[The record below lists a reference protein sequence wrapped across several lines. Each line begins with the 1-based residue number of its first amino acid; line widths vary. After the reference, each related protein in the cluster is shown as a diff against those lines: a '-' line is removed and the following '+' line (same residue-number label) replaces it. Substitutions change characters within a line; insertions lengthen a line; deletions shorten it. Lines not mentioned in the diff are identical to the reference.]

1 MKILLSIMIAL
12 FSLGALVA
20 IRLPHRIPNKG
31 LRSVLILL
39 GAFAAFAVAA
49 RSLYEQ
55 SSGFEKPLSD
65 YLGSG
70 LLVPLGWFLAGSF
83 IIIYAL
89 AKRRLESNASNAR
102 PEQAK

>member
-1 MKILLSIMIAL
+1 MKILISFIIAL

-20 IRLPHRIPNKG
+20 IRLPQKIPNKG

-55 SSGFEKPLSD
+55 SGGFKKPLSD
-65 YLGSG
+65 YIGSG
-70 LLVPLGWFLAGSF
+70 LLVPLGWFFAGCF
-83 IIIYAL
+83 IIIYAF
-89 AKRRLESNASNAR
+89 AKRRLDSNATNAGN
-102 PEQAK
+102 

>member
-1 MKILLSIMIAL
+1 MKTLLSIMIAF

-20 IRLPHRIPNKG
+20 IRLPQKIPSKG
-31 LRSVLILL
+31 LRSILILL

-55 SSGFEKPLSD
+55 SNGFEKPFSD

-70 LLVPLGWFLAGSF
+70 LLVPLGWFFAGCF
-83 IIIYAL
+83 IIISAL
-89 AKRRLESNASNAR
+89 ARRRLESTASNAR
-102 PEQAK
+102 PELTK